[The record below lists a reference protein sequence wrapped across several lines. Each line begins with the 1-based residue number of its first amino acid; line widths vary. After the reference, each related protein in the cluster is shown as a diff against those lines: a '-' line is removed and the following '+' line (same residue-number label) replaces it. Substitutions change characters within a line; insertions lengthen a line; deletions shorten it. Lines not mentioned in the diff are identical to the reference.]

1 MSWFV
6 NDTQKKNIWQDK
18 SINEVIDDYILSP
31 TNMKQNKTKPYQA
44 CFLST
49 YGIVSKD
56 KYILSWFYSL
66 ICVCTYRSFIIL
78 LFQLSNKWHLFIHQ
92 YTAGFNYITMLIS
105 VAVDHCVASPLDIG
119 TLEAGVNTNVKS
131 GKFKF
136 FWFSLFSTF
145 CWQVKFCDV
154 DS

>member
-49 YGIVSKD
+49 DDIVSKE
-56 KYILSWFYSL
+56 KYKIKGDAL
-66 ICVCTYRSFIIL
+66 T
-78 LFQLSNKWHLFIHQ
+78 
-92 YTAGFNYITMLIS
+92 
-105 VAVDHCVASPLDIG
+105 
-119 TLEAGVNTNVKS
+119 S
-131 GKFKF
+131 GEINLRRCLT
-136 FWFSLFSTF
+136 S
-145 CWQVKFCDV
+145 D
-154 DS
+154 